1 MKLEPTRSPDA
12 TFSGGWRLVGMPRD
26 HLRPEDLAEAA
37 DKAACERL
45 EVELQRARWAQRA
58 SRSWA
63 ALTAAKDSQ
72 SNL

>member
-1 MKLEPTRSPDA
+1 M
-12 TFSGGWRLVGMPRD
+12 VGMPRD

>member
-1 MKLEPTRSPDA
+1 
-12 TFSGGWRLVGMPRD
+12 MPRD

-37 DKAACERL
+37 DEAARERL